1 MTTTPVITNTTL
13 VALSDPQSAA
23 AEAFRSLRTNIQFAG
38 LDQTLQMLTVTSAGI
53 DEGKSLV
60 AANLAI
66 TMAQAEQRV
75 ILVDGDLRRPALHTL
90 FGLQN
95 DTGLTSMLFA
105 SADTP
110 APLQATSV
118 PGLQLL
124 ASGPLPPRPADI
136 LGSRRM
142 GEILQAL
149 RTQADVII
157 IDTPPVLAV
166 SDAVVLAPRI
176 DGVLLVMQAGRTRR
190 DQAKQARITL
200 EKAKAHIVGV
210 VLNGAEMT
218 KPRGTT
224 KHDRYSLPYFAWARR
239 RGALL

>member
-1 MTTTPVITNTTL
+1 MTTDTVKSTL

-23 AEAFRSLRTNIQFAG
+23 AEAFRTLRTNIQFAS
-38 LDQTLQMLTVTSAGI
+38 LDQSLHMLTVTSVGI
-53 DEGKSLV
+53 DEGKSEV

-90 FGLQN
+90 FGLTN
-95 DTGLTSMLFA
+95 DQGLTSMLFA
-105 SADTP
+105 PEGSA
-110 APLQATSV
+110 APLQQTSV

-124 ASGPLPPRPADI
+124 SSGPLPPRPADI

-142 GEILQAL
+142 GEILHGL
-149 RTQADVII
+149 RDIADVII

-166 SDAVVLAPRI
+166 SDTVVLAPRV

-190 DQAKQARITL
+190 EHARQARNVL
-200 EKAKAHIVGV
+200 DKAKANIVGV
-210 VLNGAEMT
+210 VLNGAELT
-218 KPRGTT
+218 QASG
-224 KHDRYSLPYFAWARR
+224 YY
-239 RGALL
+239 G

>member
-1 MTTTPVITNTTL
+1 MTNLVAANPAPPL
-13 VALSDPQSAA
+13 VALSAPQSAA
-23 AEAFRSLRTNIQFAG
+23 AEAFRSLRINIQFAS
-38 LDQTLQMLTVTSAGI
+38 LDHPLQLITITSAGI

-75 ILVDGDLRRPALHTL
+75 ILVDCDLRRPALHTL
-90 FGLQN
+90 FAVSN
-95 DTGLTSMLFA
+95 DSGVTSMLFA
-105 SADTP
+105 NEGDAP
-110 APLQATSV
+110 PLQATSV

-142 GEILQAL
+142 GEILQVL
-149 RTQADVII
+149 RGLADVII

-166 SDAVVLAPRI
+166 SDAVVLSPRV
-176 DGVLLVMQAGRTRR
+176 DGVILVMQAGRTRR
-190 DQAKQARITL
+190 EPAKQARVVL

-210 VLNGAEMT
+210 VLNDAEMT
-218 KPRGTT
+218 QSSG
-224 KHDRYSLPYFAWARR
+224 YY
-239 RGALL
+239 G

>member
-1 MTTTPVITNTTL
+1 MTNPVAASPTSTL
-13 VALSDPQSAA
+13 IALSAPQSAA
-23 AEAFRSLRTNIQFAG
+23 AEAFRSLRTNIQFAS
-38 LDQTLQMLTVTSAGI
+38 LDHTLQLITITSAGI

-75 ILVDGDLRRPALHTL
+75 ILVDCDLRRPALHSL
-90 FGLQN
+90 FGVSN

-105 SADTP
+105 NAGDAP
-110 APLQATSV
+110 PLQATSV

-149 RTQADVII
+149 RGLADVVI
-157 IDTPPVLAV
+157 IDTPRHTF
-166 SDAVVLAPRI
+166 SD
-176 DGVLLVMQAGRTRR
+176 RR
-190 DQAKQARITL
+190 DRVSRWYSRTAPT
-200 EKAKAHIVGV
+200 E
-210 VLNGAEMT
+210 T
-218 KPRGTT
+218 RGTAT
-224 KHDRYSLPYFAWARR
+224 DHCTCGRQSH
-239 RGALL
+239 

>member
-1 MTTTPVITNTTL
+1 MTTDTVKSTL

-23 AEAFRSLRTNIQFAG
+23 AEAFRTLRTNIQFAS
-38 LDQTLQMLTVTSAGI
+38 LDQSLHMLTVTSVGI
-53 DEGKSLV
+53 DEGKSEV

-90 FGLQN
+90 FGLTN
-95 DTGLTSMLFA
+95 DQGLTSMLFA
-105 SADTP
+105 PEGSA
-110 APLQATSV
+110 APLQQTSV

-124 ASGPLPPRPADI
+124 SSGPLPPRPADI

-142 GEILQAL
+142 GEILHSL
-149 RTQADVII
+149 RDIADVII

-166 SDAVVLAPRI
+166 SDTVVLAPRV

-190 DQAKQARITL
+190 EHARQARTVL
-200 EKAKAHIVGV
+200 DKAKANIVGV
-210 VLNGAEMT
+210 VLNGAELT
-218 KPRGTT
+218 QASG
-224 KHDRYSLPYFAWARR
+224 YY
-239 RGALL
+239 G

>member
-1 MTTTPVITNTTL
+1 MTMTPVTTNTTL

-38 LDQTLQMLTVTSAGI
+38 LDQNLQMLTVTSAGI

-118 PGLQLL
+118 QGLQLL

-190 DQAKQARITL
+190 DQAKQARATL

-218 KPRGTT
+218 QATG
-224 KHDRYSLPYFAWARR
+224 YY
-239 RGALL
+239 

>member
-1 MTTTPVITNTTL
+1 MTNPVAASPASTL
-13 VALSDPQSAA
+13 VALSAPQSAA
-23 AEAFRSLRTNIQFAG
+23 AEAFRSLRTNIQFAS
-38 LDQTLQMLTVTSAGI
+38 LDHTLQLITITSAGI

-75 ILVDGDLRRPALHTL
+75 ILVDCDLRRPALHSL
-90 FGLQN
+90 FGVSN
-95 DTGLTSMLFA
+95 DSGVTSMLFA
-105 SADTP
+105 NAGDAP
-110 APLQATSV
+110 PLQATSV

-149 RTQADVII
+149 RGLADVVI

-166 SDAVVLAPRI
+166 SDAVVLAPRV
-176 DGVLLVMQAGRTRR
+176 DGVILVMQAGRTRR
-190 DQAKQARITL
+190 EPAKQARIVL

-210 VLNGAEMT
+210 VLNDAEMT
-218 KPRGTT
+218 QSSG
-224 KHDRYSLPYFAWARR
+224 YY
-239 RGALL
+239 G

>member
-1 MTTTPVITNTTL
+1 MTNLVAASPAPTL
-13 VALSDPQSAA
+13 VALSAPQSAA
-23 AEAFRSLRTNIQFAG
+23 AEAFRSLRINIQFAS
-38 LDQTLQMLTVTSAGI
+38 LDQTLQLITITSAGI

-75 ILVDGDLRRPALHTL
+75 ILVDCDLRRPALHTL
-90 FGLQN
+90 FGVNN
-95 DTGLTSMLFA
+95 DSGVTSMLFA
-105 SADTP
+105 NEGDAP
-110 APLQATSV
+110 PLQATSV

-142 GEILQAL
+142 GEILQSL
-149 RTQADVII
+149 RGLADVVI

-166 SDAVVLAPRI
+166 SDAVVLAPRV
-176 DGVLLVMQAGRTRR
+176 DGVILVMQAGHTRR
-190 DQAKQARITL
+190 EPAKQARIVL

-210 VLNGAEMT
+210 VLNDAEMT
-218 KPRGTT
+218 QSSG
-224 KHDRYSLPYFAWARR
+224 YY
-239 RGALL
+239 G

>member
-1 MTTTPVITNTTL
+1 MTTDTSKSTL

-23 AEAFRSLRTNIQFAG
+23 AEAFRTLRTNIQFAS
-38 LDQTLQMLTVTSAGI
+38 LDQSLHMLTVTSVGV
-53 DEGKSLV
+53 DEGKSEV

-90 FGLQN
+90 FGLTNEQ
-95 DTGLTSMLFA
+95 GLTSMLFA
-105 SADTP
+105 PEGSA
-110 APLQATSV
+110 APLQQTSV

-124 ASGPLPPRPADI
+124 SSGPLPPRPADI

-142 GEILQAL
+142 GEILHSL
-149 RTQADVII
+149 RDIADVII

-166 SDAVVLAPRI
+166 SDTVVLAPRV

-190 DQAKQARITL
+190 EHARQARTVL
-200 EKAKAHIVGV
+200 DKAKANIVGV
-210 VLNGAEMT
+210 VLNGAELT
-218 KPRGTT
+218 QASG
-224 KHDRYSLPYFAWARR
+224 YY
-239 RGALL
+239 G

>member
-1 MTTTPVITNTTL
+1 MTNLVAANPAPTL
-13 VALSDPQSAA
+13 VALSAPQSAA
-23 AEAFRSLRTNIQFAG
+23 AEAFRSLRTNIQFAS
-38 LDQTLQMLTVTSAGI
+38 LDHTLQLITITSAGI

-75 ILVDGDLRRPALHTL
+75 ILVDCDLRRPALHTL
-90 FGLQN
+90 FGVSN
-95 DTGLTSMLFA
+95 DSGVTSMLFA
-105 SADTP
+105 NEGDAP
-110 APLQATSV
+110 PLQATSV

-142 GEILQAL
+142 GEILQSL
-149 RTQADVII
+149 RGLADVVI

-166 SDAVVLAPRI
+166 SDAVVLAPRV
-176 DGVLLVMQAGRTRR
+176 DGVILVMQAGRTRR
-190 DQAKQARITL
+190 EPAKQARIVL

-210 VLNGAEMT
+210 VLNDAEMT
-218 KPRGTT
+218 QSSG
-224 KHDRYSLPYFAWARR
+224 YY
-239 RGALL
+239 G

>member
-1 MTTTPVITNTTL
+1 MTTDTVKSTL

-23 AEAFRSLRTNIQFAG
+23 AEAFRTLRTNIQFAS
-38 LDQTLQMLTVTSAGI
+38 LDQSLHMLTVTSVGI
-53 DEGKSLV
+53 DEGKSEV

-90 FGLQN
+90 FGLTN
-95 DTGLTSMLFA
+95 DQGLTSMLFA
-105 SADTP
+105 PEGSA
-110 APLQATSV
+110 APLQQTSV

-124 ASGPLPPRPADI
+124 SSGPLPPRPADI

-142 GEILQAL
+142 GEILHSL
-149 RTQADVII
+149 RDIADVII

-166 SDAVVLAPRI
+166 SDTVVLAPRV

-190 DQAKQARITL
+190 EHARQARNVL
-200 EKAKAHIVGV
+200 DKAKASIVGV
-210 VLNGAEMT
+210 VLNGAELT
-218 KPRGTT
+218 QASG
-224 KHDRYSLPYFAWARR
+224 YY
-239 RGALL
+239 G